1 MAVKSE
7 QVEKNLV
14 KLTFEVS
21 SEDFAK
27 AINRAYAKNAKKY
40 SVPGFRKGKVPRQMI
55 ERMYGAG
62 VFYEDAAN
70 ELMPVIYERELDA
83 AQDLEVASRPEIT
96 DVNIEKGKPFSF
108 VAMVALKPEIELGK
122 YKGVKVEKTDVSVS
136 DEEINERLD
145 REVEKNARIIDVKDR
160 AVQDGDM
167 ITLNFEGFVDDVP
180 FEGGKGEHYPLTIG
194 SGQFIPGFEDQLI
207 GVNIDEETTVNV
219 TFPEEY
225 QEKSLAGKDAK
236 FVCTVTEIRE
246 KEKPELNDEF
256 AQDAGGFDTLD
267 EYKEDIKKKITEE
280 KEAEAKR
287 DKEDRVIKAIVEDSK
302 MDIPDAIIDTEA
314 EKLIDN
320 YAMNLSY
327 QGLSIDQYY
336 QMTGLTREKLME
348 QMRPQAEDSVKSRYV
363 LEAVVDAE
371 NIEVSEEDYDKELDK
386 MAESYQM
393 EKEKV
398 SEFFSE
404 KDIKNIKR
412 DIAIRKAVDLVRDNA
427 VEA

>member
-1 MAVKSE
+1 
-7 QVEKNLV
+7 
-14 KLTFEVS
+14 
-21 SEDFAK
+21 
-27 AINRAYAKNAKKY
+27 
-40 SVPGFRKGKVPRQMI
+40 
-55 ERMYGAG
+55 
-62 VFYEDAAN
+62 
-70 ELMPVIYERELDA
+70 
-83 AQDLEVASRPEIT
+83 
-96 DVNIEKGKPFSF
+96 VNIEKGKPFSF

-287 DKEDRVIKAIVEDSK
+287 DKEDRVIKAIAEDSK